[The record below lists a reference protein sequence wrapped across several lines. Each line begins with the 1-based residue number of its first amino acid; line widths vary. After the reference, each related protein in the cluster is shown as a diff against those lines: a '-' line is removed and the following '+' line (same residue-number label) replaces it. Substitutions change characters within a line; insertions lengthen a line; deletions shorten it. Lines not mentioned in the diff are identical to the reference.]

1 MANTEEKE
9 QREDLENQVW
19 SAISAFEQIVEMMP
33 NDRVSLDALSHAYEQ
48 VGDLSRSRDYLG
60 RLVNVVIAEKDRAA
74 AGVLQERVVQFAAVD
89 PIARDL
95 QVKLDAFLEG
105 SGGAVKQF
113 DLVSESREE
122 ALKADD
128 AEQRSAHA
136 AAELAFAW
144 TLFQAG
150 ELNQDEYAV
159 VAQDL
164 GTLSGKSGLESVS
177 VLHVLHGR
185 KSRAL
190 DRILAFAAR
199 DSAVPVIPLSL
210 FEVQDSAFQM
220 IPRDVMIRF
229 GVIAFEVM
237 GQDLLVALLNPYNK
251 ALKEKIEKFTGRR
264 CHFFIAP
271 PADFDATL
279 EKHAGKGTGT
289 PADTAATR

>member
-1 MANTEEKE
+1 MADTDENK

-48 VGDLSRSRDYLG
+48 AGDLSRARDYLS
-60 RLVNVVIAEKDRAA
+60 RLVNVVITEKDRSA
-74 AGVLQERVVQFAAVD
+74 AGMLLERVVQFAASD
-89 PIARDL
+89 PIAREIQL
-95 QVKLDAFLEG
+95 KLEAFLA
-105 SGGAVKQF
+105 GGAGGGKPF
-113 DLVSESREE
+113 DLASDVHAG

-128 AEQRSAHA
+128 PEQRGNHV

-150 ELNQDEYAV
+150 ELSQEEYAV

-164 GTLSGKSGLESVS
+164 GALSGNAGLETVS
-177 VLHVLHGR
+177 LLHVLQGR

-199 DSAVPVIPLSL
+199 DSAMPVIPLAL
-210 FEVQDSAFQM
+210 FEVQDSVFQL
-220 IPRDVMIRF
+220 IPHDIMVRF
-229 GVIAFEVM
+229 GVIPFEVM
-237 GQDLLVALLNPYNK
+237 GQDLLVALLNPYNRT
-251 ALKEKIEKFTGRR
+251 LKEKIEQFTGRR
-264 CHFFIAP
+264 CHYFMTP

-279 EKHAGKGTGT
+279 DRHAGRE
-289 PADTAATR
+289 TAKVSAAAVTR

>member
-1 MANTEEKE
+1 MANTEERE
-9 QREDLENQVW
+9 QRADLENQVW

-60 RLVNVVIAEKDRAA
+60 RLVNVLIAEKDYAA
-74 AGVLQERVVQFAAVD
+74 AGMLQERVVQFAAAD

-95 QVKLDAFLEG
+95 QARLGAFLEG
-105 SGGAVKQF
+105 GGGSVKQF
-113 DLVSESREE
+113 DLAPEAREE
-122 ALKADD
+122 SLKADD
-128 AEQRSAHA
+128 PEQRSSNA

-150 ELNQDEYAV
+150 ELTQDEYAV

-164 GTLSGKSGLESVS
+164 GTLSGKSNLESVS

-199 DSAVPVIPLSL
+199 DAAVPIIPLSC
-210 FEVQDSAFQM
+210 FEVQDSVFQL
-220 IPRDVMIRF
+220 IPHDIMIRF

-264 CHFFIAP
+264 CHFFITP

-279 EKHAGKGTGT
+279 ERHSGKGAGT
-289 PADTAATR
+289 PDGQPVTR